1 MSKLSYQLLPDNP
14 QTYLFMI
21 TGIIFRGQMLL
32 YLKGWTWSNT
42 AELTDK
48 PAKPPS
54 TNVATSAVVVGS
66 SLWFHLFMPVI
77 FIVIVTHHIVC
88 INSSHLRLSVFLCRS
103 LFTRHPTTVLESSCQ
118 SKGRGVPGRQHHHS
132 TPLLNR
138 PQKITPAF
146 QPQQQQP
153 MGFGQVST
161 LSCAQKHIN
170 NFLYSICSGCWLKR
184 DIWGYLASINQAEY
198 TIKAFVWSER
208 NIYLLYIIYL
218 ILTRKQIA
226 GMNALPLTHTLQ

>member
-1 MSKLSYQLLPDNP
+1 MNKLSYQLLPDNP

-66 SLWFHLFMPVI
+66 SLWFHLLMPVI

-88 INSSHLRLSVFLCRS
+88 INSSHLCRS
-103 LFTRHPTTVLESSCQ
+103 LFTRHSTTVLESTCQ

-161 LSCAQKHIN
+161 LSCAQKHVN

-184 DIWGYLASINQAEY
+184 DIGDIWPQSIKQ
-198 TIKAFVWSER
+198 
-208 NIYLLYIIYL
+208 NIQLKHLCVQREIYIYYILYI
-218 ILTRKQIA
+218 
-226 GMNALPLTHTLQ
+226 